1 MQLPTQL
8 SRRNKNVH
16 KNTFGHVLIL
26 AGSRNM
32 LGAAALC
39 GLSATRCG
47 AGLVT
52 VGIPKSLNNT
62 LHKKLS
68 PVIMTL
74 PLPETSKQTL
84 SFDAYKQLKTKIKN
98 YNVIALGPG
107 LSQNRSTQ
115 KLILKTIETSPKPL
129 VIDADALNAL
139 PEHMKNLTKT
149 STPKILT
156 PHPGEMARLT
166 GIKKSTIEY
175 DRKKISR
182 EFSKKHNCTLILK
195 GYQTV
200 VASPDGKTYINKTGN
215 PGMATAGTGDV
226 LTGIIAAFLAQGLG
240 AFNAA
245 KLAVYIHGKAADLAV
260 KKQTRLSMIATD
272 IIENIPGAI
281 TQLSF

>member
-1 MQLPTQL
+1 MRLPTLL

-39 GLSATRCG
+39 GLSAMRSG

-52 VGIPKSLNNT
+52 VGIPKGLNNT

-84 SFDAYKQLKTKIKN
+84 SFDSYKQLKTKIKN
-98 YNVIALGPG
+98 YDCIALGPG

-139 PEHMKNLTKT
+139 EKHMKSLTKT

-156 PHPGEMARLT
+156 PHPGEMSRIT

-175 DRKKISR
+175 SRKKISQ
-182 EFSKKHNCTLILK
+182 EFSQKYSCTLVLK
-195 GYQTV
+195 GHKTV

-215 PGMATAGTGDV
+215 PGMATAGAGDV
-226 LTGIIAAFLAQGLG
+226 LTGIIAAFLAQGLE
-240 AFNAA
+240 AFKAA
-245 KLAVYIHGKAADLAV
+245 KLAVYIHGKAADLAA
-260 KKQTRLSMIATD
+260 KKLTRLSMIATD
-272 IIENIPGAI
+272 IIENIPSAVA
-281 TQLSF
+281 QVK